1 MKLAIQV
8 CLVTSALLLAI
19 APAFL
24 GADYHWLTHTTSE
37 SAAQNTER
45 AWIARTAFALY
56 GVAILMLSFSSP
68 PPSRSRYLPFAA
80 SMILVAIWSH
90 RPYLEGRTF
99 DSVED
104 SLHSVAATL
113 VGISFVVAVISSLL
127 ADKGRPRTVVAFD
140 VAAVVASAVIPLVM
154 ANSDPIRGLA
164 QRIMFLMSYVWFF
177 VEVQVNPPPES
188 GLERT

>member
-1 MKLAIQV
+1 LTFKLVIQV

-24 GADYHWLTHTTSE
+24 GADYDWLTHTTSE

-56 GVAILMLSFSSP
+56 GAAILMLSFSSP
-68 PPSRSRYLPFAA
+68 PPSRLRYLPFAA
-80 SMILVAIWSH
+80 SMLLVAIWSH
-90 RPYLEGRTF
+90 RPYLSGRTF
-99 DSVED
+99 DPVED

-127 ADKGRPRTVVAFD
+127 AGKGRPRTVVALD
-140 VAAVVASAVIPLVM
+140 VSAILASAVIPLIM
-154 ANSDPIRGLA
+154 ANADYIRGLA
-164 QRIMFLMSYVWFF
+164 QRTMFLMSYVWFI
-177 VEVQVNPPPES
+177 VEVQINPPPRS
-188 GLERT
+188 